1 MAESKLQTFNHL
13 KVHSQYS
20 ICEGAIK
27 RRFKRISKE
36 NKINLWLFVT
46 HPIYVEL

>member
-1 MAESKLQTFNHL
+1 MKETKNLTFNHL

-27 RRFKRISKE
+27 IDDLKNYCKE
-36 NKINLWLFVT
+36 N
-46 HPIYVEL
+46 